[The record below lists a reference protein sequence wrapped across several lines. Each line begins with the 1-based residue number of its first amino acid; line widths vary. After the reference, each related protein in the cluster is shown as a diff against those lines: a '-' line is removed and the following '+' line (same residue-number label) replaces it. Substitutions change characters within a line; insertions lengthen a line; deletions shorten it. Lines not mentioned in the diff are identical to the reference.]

1 MDRNLF
7 SWNGSTFGQ
16 NITTP
21 IISFSLGSQD
31 LDNCSMQMDLSIPI
45 AFGFT
50 DEPRRQRRALDGS
63 GFGGTQLQDSG
74 TNVGRRNNMTMA
86 YHAYDVPAATT
97 VVVMHLSWWDHA
109 ATFRIFFRHDAL
121 PTEEMYDDM
130 ETVMEEDVVLAWHRE
145 TGSSRTWVP
154 NIGRRRGKLY
164 VGIQTTG
171 SNILQHTAPS
181 AGEYKLRASTVNC
194 MSWEDSPENWENDC
208 GVILDLSTSA
218 MKCNCS
224 FPRPKAVIG
233 GSVHFP
239 PNSIDFDKIFGNPE
253 SLTENDKVFYVV
265 IGEWVIYL
273 LLIIFLN
280 VDFQRLRE
288 KMRNESPKKKIQL
301 EQLSVLPP
309 DRMPASYLYHI
320 TINTGSMFAAGTS
333 ARIGFQL
340 FGSKLKTAVKML
352 NPGGESLLRGG
363 SYDFIMPVKQP
374 LGHLELL
381 HIWHDNTGGGDA
393 ASWFLREV
401 IIKDMQTDRTS
412 QFVCYDWLSDV
423 RGDCQVQKALHA
435 ATREQMQSFN
445 TLFRENTNALFYD
458 QHMWTSPVV
467 SPKGSSFSKAERLSC
482 CWAVVNA
489 MMVAS
494 AMWYRD
500 EDDDSITN
508 IVYNLGFIRFT
519 LQELYVGLVTTVVVT
534 PVAMAPLLL
543 FRKEI
548 PGSITAPGVRRSNS
562 GKRLSRWPKYVAW
575 VIVVVSSVV
584 SSFFVIMYSLD
595 WGREKSE
602 AWLKAFFLSFCLSS
616 VVAETGQL
624 LILALLTAWI
634 CNPTPS
640 SKQRKYEIKTDQLHL
655 HLLDRKASEKVHPPG
670 VASVLRMKRKNNQ
683 RRRFFF
689 VLQEYIL
696 LFLFVAVLFFISQQD
711 KDPFAFHASR
721 TLSTTLTEDFDSI
734 TTPEEF
740 WAWTEKI
747 LLPTLYPSF
756 WYNGWKMKYLD
767 RQFPLHTEAF
777 RIGPPRL
784 TQIREAADTMQQD
797 NAQNG
802 WIVAVTNDGL
812 SCWQFNAT
820 STMAYGSDCVS
831 EYSMELPTALSK
843 ATSTLSDLQRNN
855 WIDQYTKWLVL
866 EMSFYYPSRKL
877 FSSLRMVVQRNN
889 VGHLSTSAV
898 VGTHRVFQYENTSD
912 YGVMIAHI
920 LFIFFFLA
928 TFIMEVV
935 NIEGEGMRF
944 FLSVWN
950 LISFVSIVGS
960 AVVICAFG
968 IRYHFASEALK
979 MIVEVTGELG
989 IDHFVDFESTFW
1001 WDEAFKIVLA
1011 ILVFVNTLKMLR
1023 VVRFNKTIAKFLALP
1038 GAMKNDLI
1046 GFSVTSAIV
1055 FMAFISSG
1063 EEILSDLDSNLRMIE
1078 ESLDDTLDVAC
1089 SICPDAEDTSDGTS
1103 FNRKDQRV
1111 ALSLL
1116 SKKPS
1121 KDTYE
1126 TANEAAPQAS
1136 TSVMSLVYEEAQ
1148 SVLRTHEDDAAKLN
1162 EVQNETRRRAQ
1173 AIVQRKLAAKRR
1185 IKQARHGGERLAS
1198 IAESAEVLL
1207 EQHADDEE
1215 RLERQYQNNR
1225 RQFENKLQQKLTARR
1240 KQKDKEKK

>member
-1 MDRNLF
+1 
-7 SWNGSTFGQ
+7 
-16 NITTP
+16 
-21 IISFSLGSQD
+21 
-31 LDNCSMQMDLSIPI
+31 
-45 AFGFT
+45 
-50 DEPRRQRRALDGS
+50 
-63 GFGGTQLQDSG
+63 
-74 TNVGRRNNMTMA
+74 
-86 YHAYDVPAATT
+86 
-97 VVVMHLSWWDHA
+97 
-109 ATFRIFFRHDAL
+109 
-121 PTEEMYDDM
+121 
-130 ETVMEEDVVLAWHRE
+130 
-145 TGSSRTWVP
+145 
-154 NIGRRRGKLY
+154 
-164 VGIQTTG
+164 
-171 SNILQHTAPS
+171 
-181 AGEYKLRASTVNC
+181 
-194 MSWEDSPENWENDC
+194 
-208 GVILDLSTSA
+208 
-218 MKCNCS
+218 
-224 FPRPKAVIG
+224 
-233 GSVHFP
+233 
-239 PNSIDFDKIFGNPE
+239 
-253 SLTENDKVFYVV
+253 
-265 IGEWVIYL
+265 
-273 LLIIFLN
+273 
-280 VDFQRLRE
+280 
-288 KMRNESPKKKIQL
+288 
-301 EQLSVLPP
+301 
-309 DRMPASYLYHI
+309 
-320 TINTGSMFAAGTS
+320 
-333 ARIGFQL
+333 
-340 FGSKLKTAVKML
+340 
-352 NPGGESLLRGG
+352 
-363 SYDFIMPVKQP
+363 
-374 LGHLELL
+374 
-381 HIWHDNTGGGDA
+381 
-393 ASWFLREV
+393 
-401 IIKDMQTDRTS
+401 
-412 QFVCYDWLSDV
+412 
-423 RGDCQVQKALHA
+423 
-435 ATREQMQSFN
+435 
-445 TLFRENTNALFYD
+445 
-458 QHMWTSPVV
+458 
-467 SPKGSSFSKAERLSC
+467 
-482 CWAVVNA
+482 
-489 MMVAS
+489 
-494 AMWYRD
+494 
-500 EDDDSITN
+500 
-508 IVYNLGFIRFT
+508 
-519 LQELYVGLVTTVVVT
+519 
-534 PVAMAPLLL
+534 MAPLLL

-575 VIVVVSSVV
+575 MIVVVSSVV

-624 LILALLTAWI
+624 LILALLAAWI

-640 SKQRKYEIKTDQLHL
+640 SKQRKYEIKTDKLHL

-721 TLSTTLTEDFDSI
+721 TLSTTLTEDFDS
-734 TTPEEF
+734 
-740 WAWTEKI
+740 
-747 LLPTLYPSF
+747 
-756 WYNGWKMKYLD
+756 
-767 RQFPLHTEAF
+767 
-777 RIGPPRL
+777 
-784 TQIREAADTMQQD
+784 
-797 NAQNG
+797 
-802 WIVAVTNDGL
+802 
-812 SCWQFNAT
+812 
-820 STMAYGSDCVS
+820 
-831 EYSMELPTALSK
+831 
-843 ATSTLSDLQRNN
+843 RNN

-1063 EEILSDLDSNLRMIE
+1063 MVVFGTHMKAFSNVLHTNYALFDMLLGRFVAEEILEANRYVGPVYFTLFMICIFIILVNFLVTIICDAIASDASIENDYDQELVDYIWKTFQQIFGIHSPPTQDVKAGEEILSDLDSNLRMIE